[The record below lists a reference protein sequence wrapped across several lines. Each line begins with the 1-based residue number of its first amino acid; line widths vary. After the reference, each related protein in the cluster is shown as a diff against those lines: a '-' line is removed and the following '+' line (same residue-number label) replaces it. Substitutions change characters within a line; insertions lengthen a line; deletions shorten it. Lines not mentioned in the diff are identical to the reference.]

1 MKTPFVKGKFELR
14 KMDMKGG
21 WTYILLPGQNTKTG
35 LPFGWLVVKG
45 RIDDYEINQYKLWPT
60 ADKNLFLPVKA
71 EIRKKIKKQE
81 GDIVE
86 VELFEDQS
94 AIEIPEEFMLC
105 LLDSPEAKHH
115 FENMSATSQKQ
126 YIDYVFAAKSME
138 TRARR
143 LTKTIEK
150 LEKGLKYHQKE

>member
-21 WTYILLPGQNTKTG
+21 WTYVLLPGQNTNTG

-126 YIDYVFAAKSME
+126 YIDYVFAAKSMDA
-138 TRARR
+138 RARR